1 MDSASGQSHPQA
13 IAWGLWG
20 ALAPRTNKTSTATNS
35 LPQSLS
41 SLHSSSCP
49 LLTMLTR
56 FLTATSGFMS
66 TLAGLAP
73 QHEDTPCSSVSA
85 FNLFSFRVSLQD
97 ISISRYRLTF
107 RKEIIKLRCNLS
119 LCLQSK
125 PEGRAET
132 CGYPCSPSLKATC
145 SPPWGLYTP
154 LGWRRAKIW
163 YEVTVFRSAIGK
175 HPPPRWRPG
184 DQSYLTQKSKLE
196 DPCMVRPCHLW
207 EQEEP
212 CVVGEREESGEKRSS
227 QGTSKN
233 KGSWYKEQ
241 SLAW

>member
-41 SLHSSSCP
+41 SLHSFSSP
-49 LLTMLTR
+49 LLTVLTR
-56 FLTATSGFMS
+56 FLTASSGFMS
-66 TLAGLAP
+66 TLAGIAP

-97 ISISRYRLTF
+97 IISISRYRLTF

-125 PEGRAET
+125 PEGRAGT
-132 CGYPCSPSLKATC
+132 CGYPCSLRLKQPAAH
-145 SPPWGLYTP
+145 PGVFILPWDG
-154 LGWRRAKIW
+154 
-163 YEVTVFRSAIGK
+163 
-175 HPPPRWRPG
+175 
-184 DQSYLTQKSKLE
+184 
-196 DPCMVRPCHLW
+196 
-207 EQEEP
+207 
-212 CVVGEREESGEKRSS
+212 GELRFGMRLLSSGV
-227 QGTSKN
+227 
-233 KGSWYKEQ
+233 
-241 SLAW
+241 L